1 MTHDT
6 CHMSFSFACFF
17 LDISNVQLTLILHDE
32 ALSLPVSDKTF
43 DNAPNPKLQPK
54 LSEEALPAPPNR
66 KIGLG

>member
-32 ALSLPVSDKTF
+32 ALSLPVSDKLLTM
-43 DNAPNPKLQPK
+43 LQIQNSN
-54 LSEEALPAPPNR
+54 LN
-66 KIGLG
+66 